1 MFEDDQ
7 TKLHGRNYGQ
17 TNNPKSLDQTGA
29 QNTQHSNSQ
38 YDAVVNRSAD
48 DSTDSGTND
57 DVTSTSPTA
66 TERHRSPATAV
77 RRRVP
82 RQRHR
87 HGLRRRNGPRTR
99 LHGRLSSRH
108 DSLLPAPQPRSTDTQ
123 NTSNCRHK
131 NTQNNLSKAGGY
143 GRNIQ
148 QNQYNTDNPHRVQ
161 PVHLAK

>member
-1 MFEDDQ
+1 MSENDQ

-17 TNNPKSLDQTGA
+17 INNSNSLNHTGA

-38 YDAVVNRSAD
+38 YDAVVNRSND

-66 TERHRSPATAV
+66 TERHSP
-77 RRRVP
+77 RRQSEGGYHDESTGTDRP
-82 RQRHR
+82 TTEET
-87 HGLRRRNGPRTR
+87 RTR
-99 LHGRLSSRH
+99 LHGRLSAPSCTY
-108 DSLLPAPQPRSTDTQ
+108 DSLLPAPQPRPTYTQ

-131 NTQNNLSKAGGY
+131 NTQNNVTKADGY

-148 QNQYNTDNPHRVQ
+148 QNQYNTDNPNIGCNPYR
-161 PVHLAK
+161 